1 MKSAVDLNEPYLLSL
16 LQTTRRLWKRL
27 SGGGKPDHIHYRDG
41 GGGIPGGARLL
52 MQGVFQ
58 DENMQYFAL
67 RRKMSKM
74 SVEVFT
80 LKVDMLGAWKAAPMS
95 QGSSVVMNPVDVF

>member
-1 MKSAVDLNEPYLLSL
+1 
-16 LQTTRRLWKRL
+16 
-27 SGGGKPDHIHYRDG
+27 
-41 GGGIPGGARLL
+41 